1 MANVLLLRAPSQ
13 DGGDKYEDNIRTQG
27 YTPVSVPVL
36 ETVLKNLPALKEI
49 IQAGHSVKGYAGVI
63 ITSGRACEAWRTAVQ
78 ELVSNSANTDWA
90 TVPFYVVG
98 EATAKALEEIREAV
112 GGSPFTPKDIR
123 GRAESGTSERLA
135 HFILDDLSSR
145 TDSGKL
151 LYLTGDKNRDTSPKI
166 LKEGGFDLEPLQVYE
181 TQGSSN
187 FPADLQKAL
196 NSVPTGRWWIVYFAP
211 SAAEFVTPTLRKHF
225 DLRSIDS
232 PPDTSR
238 TIPSVAAIG
247 PTTSTFLREQLSL
260 HVRAVPSKPT
270 PEALVAAIVAADSAT
285 SAAL

>member
-13 DGGDKYEDNIRTQG
+13 DGGDKYEDSIRIQG
-27 YTPVSVPVL
+27 YTPISVPVL

-49 IQAGHSVKGYAGVI
+49 IQAGHSVKGCAGVI
-63 ITSGRACEAWRTAVQ
+63 ITSGRACEAWRTVVQ
-78 ELVSNSANTDWA
+78 ELASASANTDWA

-98 EATAKALEEIREAV
+98 EATAKALEEIREVV
-112 GGSPFTPKDIR
+112 GDSPFTPKDIR

-135 HFILDDLSSR
+135 HFILDDLSST

-151 LYLTGDKNRDTSPKI
+151 LYLTGDKNRDTLPTI

-181 TQGSSN
+181 TQGSSK

-232 PPDTSR
+232 PPDTSS
-238 TIPSVAAIG
+238 TIPSIAAIG